1 MSFTKYPKT
10 DDQVVRADRV
20 VKPIVRGRV
29 YPFAGWGNVQPMAN
43 MPLRSRCM
51 RLPYIYCFFVNS
63 LSVPRF
69 PNTISYDT
77 Y

>member
-29 YPFAGWGNVQPMAN
+29 YPFAGWGNVQSMAN

-51 RLPYIYCFFVNS
+51 RLPYI
-63 LSVPRF
+63 
-69 PNTISYDT
+69 
-77 Y
+77 